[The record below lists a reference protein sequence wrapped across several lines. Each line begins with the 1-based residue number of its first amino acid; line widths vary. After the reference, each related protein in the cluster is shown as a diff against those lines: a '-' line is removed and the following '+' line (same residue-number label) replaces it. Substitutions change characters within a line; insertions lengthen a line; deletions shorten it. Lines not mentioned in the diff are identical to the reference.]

1 MLNIQNNSNNSEKEI
16 KKLISNILFSS
27 EFNKNK
33 YKNIFSNETLEILA
47 NGIRNAK
54 LVSSTEKNKLKNLK
68 NKQNKLEIFLN
79 VKDKLNKET
88 INGKM
93 INGEI
98 INKISTMQ
106 NSNNKE
112 NAKKKLVDI
121 FYNILFN

>member
-1 MLNIQNNSNNSEKEI
+1 MPNIQNNSNNSEKVI
-16 KKLISNILFSS
+16 KKLISDILFSS
-27 EFNKNK
+27 EYNKNK

-47 NGIRNAK
+47 NGIQNAK
-54 LVSSTEKNKLKNLK
+54 LVSSTEKNKLKNLTNK
-68 NKQNKLEIFLN
+68 QNKQNKLDIFIN
-79 VKDKLNKET
+79 VKDKLNKE
-88 INGKM
+88 M
-93 INGEI
+93 ITGEM